1 MNRMFR
7 VSDWEVKIA
16 RPSGKFVTAMNHRLE
31 PGPQSWAD
39 LQSLYAAEGI
49 ALSEAARAN
58 VKQAHDFLLK
68 VVASGKTVYGV
79 NTGFGQLANVRV
91 GADQLHQLQD
101 NILRSHAAGLGE
113 PLPPRIVRW
122 MLLFKIC
129 GLIRG
134 HSGVQPQTVDRLVDF
149 YNAGL
154 MPVVPRQGSLGA
166 SGDLAPLSHMC
177 LPLMGEGELMEQD
190 SQGIWRSCPASEV
203 LKKKG
208 WEPISLGPKEGLA
221 LINGTQMMSALLAHS
236 LQHLEH
242 LWEEAHGIASLSLAA
257 FEGLDAPFH
266 PAVHELRQHAGQQS
280 SAARMRDW
288 LDGAAFL
295 RETHEWVQDP
305 YSFRC
310 IPQVYGAIR
319 TAIDRGIETLEG
331 EATAVT
337 DNPILLPETGE
348 VISAGNF
355 HGEPLAVVLDHLKVV
370 ASELGTMSERRIFK
384 LLSGTRGLPPFL
396 ATDPGLDSGLM
407 IVQYTAASIV
417 ARNKMRAMPASV
429 DTIDSSNGQ
438 EDHVSMGA
446 NAGLQLLAVLQ
457 GTREVLGCEILTASQ
472 ALHFRTEPG
481 LSAKQQAHLGR
492 FRKQVAPQ
500 EGDVEQSSRMRAAV
514 AFLEC

>member
-1 MNRMFR
+1 MG
-7 VSDWEVKIA
+7 KIV
-16 RPSGKFVTAMNHRLE
+16 RSSGKFVTAMNHSLE
-31 PGPQSWAD
+31 PGPKNWAD
-39 LQSLYAAEGI
+39 LQVAYNADRIVLTDV
-49 ALSEAARAN
+49 ARAQ
-58 VKQAHDFLLK
+58 VARAHDFLME
-68 VVASGKTVYGV
+68 VVASGRTVYGV

-91 GADQLHQLQD
+91 GSDQLHQLQE

-113 PLPPRIVRW
+113 PLPPEIVRW
-122 MLLFKIC
+122 MLLFKVC
-129 GLIRG
+129 GLVRG
-134 HSGVQPQTVDRLVDF
+134 HSGVQPETVDRLVDF
-149 YNAGL
+149 YNEGL

-177 LPLMGEGELMEQD
+177 LPLMGEGELMQLD
-190 SQGIWRSCPASEV
+190 AAGAWVARPAADV
-203 LKKKG
+203 LEEKG
-208 WEPISLGPKEGLA
+208 WAPIALGPKEGLA
-221 LINGTQMMSALLAHS
+221 LINGTQMMSALLAHG
-236 LQHLEH
+236 LQQLEH
-242 LWEEAHGIASLSLAA
+242 LWEKAHGIASLSLAA
-257 FEGLDAPFH
+257 FEGLDAPYH
-266 PAVHELRQHAGQQS
+266 PAVHELRQHQGQQA
-280 SAARMRDW
+280 SAARMRAW
-288 LDGAAFL
+288 LEGADFL

-310 IPQVYGAIR
+310 IPQVYGAVR
-319 TAIDRGIETLEG
+319 TALDRGIETLEG

-355 HGEPLAVVLDHLKVV
+355 HGEPLALVLDHMKVA

-446 NAGLQLLAVLQ
+446 NSGLQLLAVIK
-457 GTREVLGCEILTASQ
+457 GTQEVLGCELLSASQ
-472 ALHFRTEPG
+472 ALHFRNAPG
-481 LSAKQQAHLGR
+481 LSSKQAEWLSD
-492 FRKQVAPQ
+492 FRTVVPPQ
-500 EGDVEQSSRMRAAV
+500 EGDAEQSSLMRLSID
-514 AFLEC
+514 FLQR

>member
-1 MNRMFR
+1 MG
-7 VSDWEVKIA
+7 KIA

-31 PGPQSWAD
+31 PGPNSWAD

-49 ALSEAARAN
+49 VLSDAARAN
-58 VKQAHDFLLK
+58 VKRAHDFLME

-91 GADQLHQLQD
+91 GEDQLHQLQE
-101 NILRSHAAGLGE
+101 NILRSHAAGLGA
-113 PLPPRIVRW
+113 PLPPEIVRW
-122 MLLFKIC
+122 MLLFKVC

-149 YNAGL
+149 FNANL

-177 LPLMGEGELMEQD
+177 LPLLGEGQLMERD
-190 SQGIWRSCPASEV
+190 NEGNWVTRHASEV
-203 LKKKG
+203 LVERG
-208 WEPISLGPKEGLA
+208 WDPIALGPKEGLA

-236 LQHLEH
+236 LRNLEN

-266 PAVHELRQHAGQQS
+266 PSVHNLRQHPGQQA
-280 SAARMRDW
+280 SAANMREW
-288 LDGAAFL
+288 LSGADFL

-310 IPQVYGAIR
+310 IPQVYGALR
-319 TAIDRGIETLEG
+319 TALDRGIETLEG

-337 DNPILLPETGE
+337 DNPILFPETGE

-355 HGEPLAVVLDHLKVV
+355 HGEPLAIVLDHLKVA

-446 NAGLQLLAVLQ
+446 NAGLQLLAVID
-457 GTREVLGCEILTASQ
+457 GTCEILGCELLTASQ
-472 ALHFRTEPG
+472 ALHFRSNPG
-481 LSAKQQAHLGR
+481 LSAKQQSHLDR
-492 FRKQVAPQ
+492 FRQSVPPQ
-500 EGDVEQSSRMRAAV
+500 HGDIEQSSRMRSAAL
-514 AFLEC
+514 FLARLA

>member
-1 MNRMFR
+1 MDQ
-7 VSDWEVKIA
+7 SL
-16 RPSGKFVTAMNHRLE
+16 H
-31 PGPQSWAD
+31 PGQLSWTQ
-39 LQSLYAAEGI
+39 LQSLYAADRI
-49 ALSEAARAN
+49 VLSDDARQN
-58 VKQAHDFLLK
+58 VQRAHGFLLE
-68 VVASGKTVYGV
+68 VVASGRTVYGV

-91 GADQLHQLQD
+91 DADQLHQLQD
-101 NILRSHAAGLGE
+101 NILRSHAAGLGA
-113 PLPPRIVRW
+113 PLPPEIVRW
-122 MLLFKIC
+122 MLLFKVC

-149 YNAGL
+149 YNEGL

-177 LPLMGEGELMEQD
+177 LPLLGEGELMQRNAD
-190 SQGIWRSCPASEV
+190 GQWTTRPAAEV
-203 LKKKG
+203 LKEKG
-208 WEPISLGPKEGLA
+208 WSPISLGPKEGLA
-221 LINGTQMMSALLAHS
+221 LINGTQMMSALLARS
-236 LQHLEH
+236 LQQLEH
-242 LWEEAHGIASLSLAA
+242 LWSEAHGIASLSLAA

-266 PAVHELRQHAGQQS
+266 PAVHDLRQHAGQQA
-280 SAARMRDW
+280 SAAEMRRW
-288 LDGAAFL
+288 LEGAAFL

-310 IPQVYGAIR
+310 IPQVYGAVR

-337 DNPILLPETGE
+337 DNPILLPDTGE

-355 HGEPLAVVLDHLKVV
+355 HGEPLAIMLDHLKVA

-446 NAGLQLLAVLQ
+446 NAGLQLLAVVE
-457 GTREVLGCEILTASQ
+457 GTREILASELLTASQ
-472 ALHFRTEPG
+472 ALSFRTDPG
-481 LSAKQQAHLGR
+481 LSGRQQAILSR
-492 FRKQVAPQ
+492 FRNEVSPQ
-500 EGDVEQSSRMRAAV
+500 KGDVEQSSRMTAAV
-514 AFLEC
+514 GFLKE

>member
-1 MNRMFR
+1 MDQ
-7 VSDWEVKIA
+7 SL
-16 RPSGKFVTAMNHRLE
+16 H
-31 PGPQSWAD
+31 PGQLSWTQ
-39 LQSLYAAEGI
+39 LQSLYAADRI
-49 ALSEAARAN
+49 VLSDDARQN
-58 VKQAHDFLLK
+58 VQRAHEFLLE
-68 VVASGKTVYGV
+68 VVASGRTVYGV

-91 GADQLHQLQD
+91 DSDQLHQLQD
-101 NILRSHAAGLGE
+101 NILRSHAAGLGA
-113 PLPPRIVRW
+113 PLPPEIVRW
-122 MLLFKIC
+122 MLLFKVC

-149 YNAGL
+149 YNEGL

-177 LPLMGEGELMEQD
+177 LPLLGEGELMQRNAD
-190 SQGIWRSCPASEV
+190 GQWTTRPAAEV
-203 LKKKG
+203 LKEKG
-208 WEPISLGPKEGLA
+208 WSPISLGPKEGLA
-221 LINGTQMMSALLAHS
+221 LINGTQMMSALLARS
-236 LQHLEH
+236 LQQLEY
-242 LWEEAHGIASLSLAA
+242 LWSEAHGIASLSLAA

-266 PAVHELRQHAGQQS
+266 PAVHDLRQHAGQQA
-280 SAARMRDW
+280 SAAEMRRW
-288 LDGAAFL
+288 LEGAAFL

-310 IPQVYGAIR
+310 IPQVYGAVR

-337 DNPILLPETGE
+337 DNPILLPDTGE

-355 HGEPLAVVLDHLKVV
+355 HGEPLAIMLDHLKVA

-446 NAGLQLLAVLQ
+446 NAGLQLLAVVE
-457 GTREVLGCEILTASQ
+457 GTREILASELLTASQ
-472 ALHFRTEPG
+472 ALSFRTDPG
-481 LSAKQQAHLGR
+481 LSGRQQAILSR
-492 FRKQVAPQ
+492 FRNEVSPQ
-500 EGDVEQSSRMRAAV
+500 KGDVEQSSRMTAAV
-514 AFLEC
+514 GFLKE

>member
-1 MNRMFR
+1 M
-7 VSDWEVKIA
+7 D
-16 RPSGKFVTAMNHRLE
+16 HRLE
-31 PGPQSWAD
+31 PGPKNWAD
-39 LQSLYAAEGI
+39 LQVAYDADRIVLTDV
-49 ALSEAARAN
+49 ARAQ
-58 VKQAHDFLLK
+58 VARAHDFLME
-68 VVASGKTVYGV
+68 VVASGRTVYGV

-91 GADQLHQLQD
+91 GADQLHQLQE
-101 NILRSHAAGLGE
+101 NILRSHAAGLGDS
-113 PLPPRIVRW
+113 LPPEIVRW
-122 MLLFKIC
+122 MLLFKVC

-134 HSGVQPQTVDRLVDF
+134 HSGVQPETVDRLVDF
-149 YNAGL
+149 YNEGL

-177 LPLMGEGELMEQD
+177 LPLMGEGELMQRD
-190 SQGIWRSCPASEV
+190 AAGAWVARPAADV
-203 LKKKG
+203 LKEKG
-208 WEPISLGPKEGLA
+208 WAPIALGPKEGLA
-221 LINGTQMMSALLAHS
+221 LINGTQMMSALLAHG
-236 LQHLEH
+236 LQQLEH
-242 LWEEAHGIASLSLAA
+242 LWEKAHGIASLSLAA
-257 FEGLDAPFH
+257 FEGLDAPYH
-266 PAVHELRQHAGQQS
+266 PAVHELRQHPGQQA
-280 SAARMRDW
+280 SAARMRAW
-288 LDGAAFL
+288 LKGADFL

-310 IPQVYGAIR
+310 IPQVYGAVR
-319 TAIDRGIETLEG
+319 TALDRGIETLEG

-355 HGEPLAVVLDHLKVV
+355 HGEPLAVVLDHMKVV

-446 NAGLQLLAVLQ
+446 NSGLQLLAVIK
-457 GTREVLGCEILTASQ
+457 GTQEVLGCELLSASQ
-472 ALHFRTEPG
+472 ALHFRNAPG
-481 LSAKQQAHLGR
+481 LSSKQAEWLSD
-492 FRKQVAPQ
+492 FRKVVPPQ
-500 EGDVEQSSRMRAAV
+500 EGDAEQSSLMRLSID
-514 AFLEC
+514 FLRR

>member
-1 MNRMFR
+1 MG
-7 VSDWEVKIA
+7 KIV
-16 RPSGKFVTAMNHRLE
+16 RSSGKFATAMNHSLE
-31 PGPQSWAD
+31 PGPQSWTQ
-39 LQSLYAAEGI
+39 LQSLFAAERI
-49 ALSEAARAN
+49 VLSEAARN
-58 VKQAHDFLLK
+58 KVSRAHEFLME

-79 NTGFGQLANVRV
+79 NTGFGELARVRV
-91 GADQLHQLQD
+91 GGDQLHQLQE

-113 PLPPRIVRW
+113 PLPPEIVRW

-149 YNAGL
+149 YNEGL
-154 MPVVPRQGSLGA
+154 LPVVPRQGSLGA

-177 LPLMGEGELMEQD
+177 LPLMGEGELMVPD
-190 SQGIWRSCPASEV
+190 GAGAWTTHPAEEV
-203 LKKKG
+203 LKARG
-208 WEPISLGPKEGLA
+208 WSPISLGPKEGLA

-236 LQHLEH
+236 LQEMEH
-242 LWEEAHGIASLSLAA
+242 LWEQAHGIASLSLAA
-257 FEGLDAPFH
+257 FEGLDAPYH
-266 PAVHELRQHAGQQS
+266 PAVHALRQHSGQQA
-280 SAARMRDW
+280 SAARMRAW
-288 LDGAAFL
+288 LQGADFL
-295 RETHEWVQDP
+295 RGTHEWVQDP

-310 IPQVYGAIR
+310 IPQVYGAVR

-348 VISAGNF
+348 VVSAGNF
-355 HGEPLAVVLDHLKVV
+355 HGEPLALVLDHLKVA
-370 ASELGTMSERRIFK
+370 ASELGTMAERRIFK

-396 ATDPGLDSGLM
+396 ANDPGLDSGLM

-446 NAGLQLLAVLQ
+446 NGGLQLLAVVE
-457 GTREVLGCEILTASQ
+457 GTRDVLGCEFLSASQ
-472 ALHFRTEPG
+472 ALHFRESPG
-481 LSAKQQAHLGR
+481 LSKKQAQWLAD
-492 FRKQVAPQ
+492 FRNTVPPQ
-500 EGDVEQSSRMRAAV
+500 IGDVEQSSQMRLAIS
-514 AFLEC
+514 FLRR

>member
-7 VSDWEVKIA
+7 YSDWVAKIV
-16 RPSGKFVTAMNHRLE
+16 RSSGKFVTAMNHRLD

-39 LQSLYAAEGI
+39 LQSLYAADAI
-49 ALSEAARAN
+49 VLSDAAHSN
-58 VKQAHDFLLK
+58 VKRAHDFLME
-68 VVASGKTVYGV
+68 VVASGRTVYGV

-91 GADQLHQLQD
+91 GENQLHQLQE

-113 PLPPRIVRW
+113 PLPPEIVRW
-122 MLLFKIC
+122 MLLFKVC

-134 HSGVQPQTVDRLVDF
+134 HSGVQPETVDRLVEF

-177 LPLMGEGELMEQD
+177 LPLLGEGELMQKAAD
-190 SQGIWRSCPASEV
+190 GLWITRPASEV
-203 LKKKG
+203 LKEKG
-208 WEPISLGPKEGLA
+208 WAPISLGPKEGLA
-221 LINGTQMMSALLAHS
+221 LINGTQMMSALLAYGLS
-236 LQHLEH
+236 QLET
-242 LWEEAHGIASLSLAA
+242 LWTQAHGIASLSLAA

-266 PAVHELRQHAGQQS
+266 PAVHALRQHEGQRS
-280 SAARMRDW
+280 SAAAMRGW
-288 LDGAAFL
+288 LEGAAFL

-310 IPQVYGAIR
+310 IPQVYGAVR
-319 TAIDRGIETLEG
+319 KAIDLGIETLEG

-337 DNPILLPETGE
+337 DNPILLPESGE

-355 HGEPLAVVLDHLKVV
+355 HGEPLAVILDHLKVA

-446 NAGLQLLAVLQ
+446 NSGLQLLAVIQ
-457 GTREVLGCEILTASQ
+457 GTREILGCELLTGSQ
-472 ALHFRTEPG
+472 ALHFRSDPG
-481 LSAKQQAHLGR
+481 LSDRQAAFLGR
-492 FRKQVAPQ
+492 FRTLVPPQ
-500 EGDVEQSSRMRAAV
+500 EGDVEQSSRMRAAGV
-514 AFLEC
+514 FLG

>member
-1 MNRMFR
+1 
-7 VSDWEVKIA
+7 
-16 RPSGKFVTAMNHRLE
+16 
-31 PGPQSWAD
+31 
-39 LQSLYAAEGI
+39 
-49 ALSEAARAN
+49 
-58 VKQAHDFLLK
+58 
-68 VVASGKTVYGV
+68 VYGV

-91 GADQLHQLQD
+91 GADQLHQLQE
-101 NILRSHAAGLGE
+101 NILRSHAAGLGDS
-113 PLPPRIVRW
+113 LPPEIVRW
-122 MLLFKIC
+122 MLLFKVC

-134 HSGVQPQTVDRLVDF
+134 HSGVQPETVDRLVDF
-149 YNAGL
+149 YNEGL

-177 LPLMGEGELMEQD
+177 LPLMGEGELMQRDEA
-190 SQGIWRSCPASEV
+190 GAWVARPAADV
-203 LKKKG
+203 LKEKG
-208 WEPISLGPKEGLA
+208 WAPIALGPKEGLA
-221 LINGTQMMSALLAHS
+221 LINGTQMMSALLAHG
-236 LQHLEH
+236 LQQLEH
-242 LWEEAHGIASLSLAA
+242 LWEKAHGIASLSLAA
-257 FEGLDAPFH
+257 FEGLDAPYH
-266 PAVHELRQHAGQQS
+266 PAVHELRQHPGQQA
-280 SAARMRDW
+280 SAARMRAW
-288 LDGAAFL
+288 LEDADFL

-310 IPQVYGAIR
+310 IPQVYGAVR
-319 TAIDRGIETLEG
+319 TALDRGIETLEG

-355 HGEPLAVVLDHLKVV
+355 HGEPLALVLDHMKVA

-446 NAGLQLLAVLQ
+446 NSGLQLFAVIK
-457 GTREVLGCEILTASQ
+457 GTQEVLGCELLSASQ
-472 ALHFRTEPG
+472 ALHFRNAPG
-481 LSAKQQAHLGR
+481 LSS
-492 FRKQVAPQ
+492 KQVEWLSDFRTVVPPQ
-500 EGDVEQSSRMRAAV
+500 EGDAEQSHRMRLSIE
-514 AFLEC
+514 FLRR

>member
-1 MNRMFR
+1 MG
-7 VSDWEVKIA
+7 KIV
-16 RPSGKFVTAMNHRLE
+16 RSSGKFVTAMDHRLE
-31 PGPQSWAD
+31 PGPQSWPN
-39 LQSLYAAEGI
+39 LQALYAAKRLI
-49 ALSEAARAN
+49 LSDAARAN
-58 VKQAHDFLLK
+58 VARAHEFLLE
-68 VVASGKTVYGV
+68 VVDSGKTVYGV

-113 PLPPRIVRW
+113 PLPPEIVRW
-122 MLLFKIC
+122 MLLFKVC

-149 YNAGL
+149 YNEDL

-177 LPLMGEGELMEQD
+177 LPLLGEGELMQRNAD
-190 SQGIWRSCPASEV
+190 GQWTSRPAGDV
-203 LKKKG
+203 LREKG
-208 WEPISLGPKEGLA
+208 WSPIALGPKEGLA

-236 LQHLEH
+236 LQHLDH
-242 LWEEAHGIASLSLAA
+242 LWSEAHGIASLSLAA

-266 PAVHELRQHAGQQS
+266 PAVHDLRQHAGQQA
-280 SAARMRDW
+280 SAAEMRRW
-288 LDGAAFL
+288 LEGAAFL

-310 IPQVYGAIR
+310 IPQVYGAVR

-337 DNPILLPETGE
+337 DNPILLPDSGE

-355 HGEPLAVVLDHLKVV
+355 HGEPLAILLDHLKVA

-446 NAGLQLLAVLQ
+446 NAGLQLLAVIH
-457 GTREVLGCEILTASQ
+457 GTQEILGCELLTASQ
-472 ALHFRTEPG
+472 ALHFRSDPG
-481 LSAKQQAHLGR
+481 LSEKQQTHLSE
-492 FRKQVAPQ
+492 FRKLVPPQ
-500 EGDVEQSSRMRAAV
+500 DGDVEQSSRMRAAL
-514 AFLEC
+514 AFLGR

>member
-1 MNRMFR
+1 MG
-7 VSDWEVKIA
+7 KIA
-16 RPSGKFVTAMNHRLE
+16 FSSGKFASIMEHRLD
-31 PGPQSWAD
+31 PGPQRWAD
-39 LQSLYAAEGI
+39 LKSLYAASRI
-49 ALSEAARAN
+49 VLSDAAIAN
-58 VKQAHDFLLK
+58 VARAHDFLQE
-68 VVASGKTVYGV
+68 VVASGRTVYGV
-79 NTGFGQLANVRV
+79 NTGFGQLAHVKV
-91 GADQLHQLQD
+91 GEEVLHQLQE

-113 PLPPRIVRW
+113 PLPPAIVRW
-122 MLLFKIC
+122 MLLFKVC

-134 HSGVQPQTVDRLVDF
+134 HSGVQPQTVGRLVDF
-149 YNAGL
+149 FNEGL

-177 LPLMGEGELMEQD
+177 LPLMGEGDLMEQD
-190 SQGIWRSCPASEV
+190 GSGQWTTRPAADV
-203 LKKKG
+203 LQEKG
-208 WEPISLGPKEGLA
+208 WAPIELGPKEGLA
-221 LINGTQMMSALLAHS
+221 LINGTQMMSALLAHGLS
-236 LQHLEH
+236 DLET
-242 LWEEAHGIASLSLAA
+242 LWTQAHGIASLSLAA

-266 PAVHELRQHAGQQS
+266 PAVHDLRQHAGQQA
-280 SAARMRDW
+280 SAAEMRTW
-288 LDGAAFL
+288 LDGADFL

-310 IPQVYGAIR
+310 IPQVYGAVR
-319 TAIDRGIETLEG
+319 KAIDLGIETLEG

-355 HGEPLAVVLDHLKVV
+355 HGEPLAVLLDHLKVA

-396 ATDPGLDSGLM
+396 ASDPGLDSGLM

-446 NAGLQLLAVLQ
+446 NAGLQLLAVIE
-457 GTREVLGCEILTASQ
+457 GTRDILGSEMLTASQ
-472 ALHFRTEPG
+472 ALHFRPSPG
-481 LSAKQQAHLGR
+481 LSSQQQAWLDD
-492 FRKQVAPQ
+492 FRSGVPPQ
-500 EGDVEQSSRMRAAV
+500 DGDEEQSSRMRMAADWLV
-514 AFLEC
+514 QP

>member
-1 MNRMFR
+1 MG
-7 VSDWEVKIA
+7 KIV
-16 RPSGKFVTAMNHRLE
+16 RSSGKFVTSMNLSLE
-31 PGPQSWAD
+31 PGPQDWAH
-39 LQSLYAAEGI
+39 LQSLYAADRLI
-49 ALSEAARAN
+49 LSDAARTN
-58 VKQAHDFLLK
+58 VARAHGFLME

-91 GADQLHQLQD
+91 GADQLHQLQE

-113 PLPPRIVRW
+113 PLPPEIVRW
-122 MLLFKIC
+122 MLLFKVC

-149 YNAGL
+149 FNEGL

-177 LPLMGEGELMEQD
+177 LPLMGEGELMQQD
-190 SQGIWRSCPASEV
+190 AKGQWRTRPAADIHQE
-203 LKKKG
+203 KG
-208 WEPISLGPKEGLA
+208 WSPIDLGPKEGLA

-242 LWEEAHGIASLSLAA
+242 LWTEAHGIASLSLAA
-257 FEGLDAPFH
+257 FEGLGAPFH
-266 PAVHELRQHAGQQS
+266 PAVHDLRQHAGQQA
-280 SAARMRDW
+280 SAGEMRRW
-288 LDGAAFL
+288 LEGAAFL

-310 IPQVYGAIR
+310 IPQVYGAVR

-337 DNPILLPETGE
+337 DNPILLPDTGE

-355 HGEPLAVVLDHLKVV
+355 HGEPLAVVLDHLKVA

-446 NAGLQLLAVLQ
+446 NAGLQLLAVLA
-457 GTREVLGCEILTASQ
+457 GTREILGCELLTASQ
-472 ALHFRTEPG
+472 ALHFRPNPG
-481 LSAKQQAHLGR
+481 LSDQQQQHLDR
-492 FRKQVAPQ
+492 FRQSVPPQ
-500 EGDVEQSSRMRAAV
+500 HGDVEQSSRMRTAKS
-514 AFLEC
+514 FLHHG

>member
-1 MNRMFR
+1 
-7 VSDWEVKIA
+7 
-16 RPSGKFVTAMNHRLE
+16 MNHRLE

-39 LQSLYAAEGI
+39 LQSLYAVEGI
-49 ALSEAARAN
+49 VLSDAACAN
-58 VKQAHDFLLK
+58 VKRAHDFLME

-91 GADQLHQLQD
+91 GADQLHQLQE
-101 NILRSHAAGLGE
+101 NILRSHAAGLGA
-113 PLPPRIVRW
+113 PLPPEIVRW
-122 MLLFKIC
+122 MLLFKVC

-149 YNAGL
+149 FNANL

-177 LPLMGEGELMEQD
+177 LPLLGEGQLMERD
-190 SQGIWRSCPASEV
+190 NEGNWVTRPASEV
-203 LKKKG
+203 LVERG
-208 WEPISLGPKEGLA
+208 WDPIALGPKEGLA

-236 LQHLEH
+236 LQNLEH
-242 LWEEAHGIASLSLAA
+242 LWGEAHGIASLSLAA

-266 PAVHELRQHAGQQS
+266 PSVHDLRQHPGQQS
-280 SAARMRDW
+280 SAANMREW
-288 LDGAAFL
+288 LAGAAFL

-310 IPQVYGAIR
+310 IPQVYGALR
-319 TAIDRGIETLEG
+319 TALDRGIETLEG

-355 HGEPLAVVLDHLKVV
+355 HGEPLAVVLDHLKVA

-446 NAGLQLLAVLQ
+446 NAGLQLLAVID
-457 GTREVLGCEILTASQ
+457 GTQEILGCELLTASQ
-472 ALHFRTEPG
+472 GLHFRNAPG
-481 LSAKQQAHLGR
+481 LSLKQGAYLDR
-492 FRKQVAPQ
+492 FRQSVAPQ
-500 EGDVEQSSRMRAAV
+500 EGDIEQSSRMRAAK
-514 AFLEC
+514 AFVEA

>member
-1 MNRMFR
+1 M
-7 VSDWEVKIA
+7 D
-16 RPSGKFVTAMNHRLE
+16 HRLE
-31 PGPQSWAD
+31 PGRQSWPD
-39 LQSLYAAEGI
+39 LQALYAADRI
-49 ALSEAARAN
+49 ALSDAARTN
-58 VKQAHDFLLK
+58 VARAHGFLME
-68 VVASGKTVYGV
+68 VVASGQTVYGV

-91 GADQLHQLQD
+91 GADQLHQLQE

-113 PLPPRIVRW
+113 PLPPEIVRW
-122 MLLFKIC
+122 MLLFKVC

-149 YNAGL
+149 YNEGL

-177 LPLMGEGELMEQD
+177 LPLMGEGELMQRNTNGE
-190 SQGIWRSCPASEV
+190 WKTRPAADV
-203 LKKKG
+203 LQERG
-208 WEPISLGPKEGLA
+208 WSPIDLGPKEGLA

-242 LWEEAHGIASLSLAA
+242 LWTEAHGIASLSLAA

-266 PAVHELRQHAGQQS
+266 PAVHELRQHAGQQA
-280 SAARMRDW
+280 SAAEMRSW
-288 LDGAAFL
+288 LEGAAFL

-310 IPQVYGAIR
+310 IPQVYGALR
-319 TAIDRGIETLEG
+319 TALDRGIETLEG

-355 HGEPLAVVLDHLKVV
+355 HGEPLAVVLDHLKVA

-396 ATDPGLDSGLM
+396 ASDPGLDSGLM

-446 NAGLQLLAVLQ
+446 NAGLQLLAVIQ
-457 GTREVLGCEILTASQ
+457 GTQEILGCELLTASQ
-472 ALHFRTEPG
+472 ALHFRPSPG
-481 LSAKQQAHLGR
+481 LSAKQEAFIERFHQAVR
-492 FRKQVAPQ
+492 PQ
-500 EGDVEQSSRMRAAV
+500 DGDVEQSSRMRVAH
-514 AFLEC
+514 AFLAR

>member
-1 MNRMFR
+1 M
-7 VSDWEVKIA
+7 D
-16 RPSGKFVTAMNHRLE
+16 HLLQ
-31 PGPQSWAD
+31 PGQQSWSQLQALYRAD
-39 LQSLYAAEGI
+39 RI
-49 ALSEAARAN
+49 ALSESARAN
-58 VKQAHDFLLK
+58 VERAHDFLLE

-91 GADQLHQLQD
+91 EEAQLHQLQD
-101 NILRSHAAGLGE
+101 NILRSHAAGLGD
-113 PLPPRIVRW
+113 PLPTDVVRW
-122 MLLFKIC
+122 MLLFKVC
-129 GLIRG
+129 GLVRG

-149 YNAGL
+149 YNHHL
-154 MPVVPRQGSLGA
+154 LPVVPRQGSLGA

-177 LPLMGEGELMEQD
+177 LPLLGEGELMQQD
-190 SQGIWRSCPASEV
+190 GDGQWVTRPAMEV
-203 LKKKG
+203 LQEKG
-208 WEPISLGPKEGLA
+208 WSPISLGPKEGLA

-236 LQHLEH
+236 LQRLEY
-242 LWEEAHGIASLSLAA
+242 LWQKAHGIASLSLAA

-266 PAVHELRQHAGQQS
+266 PAVHTLRQHAGQKA
-280 SAARMRDW
+280 SAGEMRRW

-310 IPQVYGAIR
+310 IPQVYGAVR
-319 TAIDRGIETLEG
+319 QAIDQGIATLEG

-337 DNPILLPETGE
+337 DNPILLPESGE

-355 HGEPLAVVLDHLKVV
+355 HGEPLAVILDHLKVA

-446 NAGLQLLAVLQ
+446 NAGLQLLAVIQ
-457 GTREVLGCEILTASQ
+457 GTQEVLASELLTASQ
-472 ALHFRTEPG
+472 SLHFRAEPG
-481 LSAKQQAHLGR
+481 LSNRQTEWLSA
-492 FRKQVAPQ
+492 FRATVPPQ
-500 EGDVEQSSRMRAAV
+500 HGDVEQSARMRASID
-514 AFLEC
+514 FLQASSNQGLSL

>member
-1 MNRMFR
+1 MG
-7 VSDWEVKIA
+7 KIA
-16 RPSGKFVTAMNHRLE
+16 PASGKFVATMDHRLD
-31 PGPQSWAD
+31 PGPQRWAD
-39 LQSLYAAEGI
+39 LKSLFAAPRI
-49 ALSEAARAN
+49 ALSDAAVAN
-58 VKQAHDFLLK
+58 VVRAHDFLQE
-68 VVASGKTVYGV
+68 VVASGRTVYGV
-79 NTGFGQLANVRV
+79 NTGFGQLAHVRV
-91 GADQLHQLQD
+91 GEDELHQLQD
-101 NILRSHAAGLGE
+101 NILRSHAAGLGT
-113 PLPPRIVRW
+113 PLPPEVVRW
-122 MLLFKIC
+122 MLLFKVC

-149 YNAGL
+149 YNEGL

-177 LPLMGEGELMEQD
+177 LPLLGEGELMEQEAD
-190 SQGIWRSCPASEV
+190 GQWTTRPAAEV
-203 LKKKG
+203 LKEKG
-208 WEPISLGPKEGLA
+208 WSPISLGPKEGLA
-221 LINGTQMMSALLAHS
+221 LINGTQMMSALLAHGLQQLES
-236 LQHLEH
+236 LWSQ
-242 LWEEAHGIASLSLAA
+242 AHGVASLSLAA

-266 PAVHELRQHAGQQS
+266 PAVHDLRQHAGQEA
-280 SAARMRDW
+280 SAAEMRSW

-310 IPQVYGAIR
+310 IPQVYGAVR
-319 TAIDRGIETLEG
+319 KAMDLGIETLEG

-355 HGEPLAVVLDHLKVV
+355 HGEPLAVILDHLKVV

-446 NAGLQLLAVLQ
+446 NAGLQMLAVIE
-457 GTREVLGCEILTASQ
+457 GTREILASELLTASQ
-472 ALHFRTEPG
+472 ALHFRPEPG
-481 LSAKQQAHLGR
+481 LSNRQSEWLKA
-492 FRKQVAPQ
+492 FRMEVPPQ

-514 AFLEC
+514 RFLVPKA

>member
-1 MNRMFR
+1 M
-7 VSDWEVKIA
+7 D
-16 RPSGKFVTAMNHRLE
+16 HRLE
-31 PGPQSWAD
+31 PGPKNWAD
-39 LQSLYAAEGI
+39 LQVAYDADRIVLTDV
-49 ALSEAARAN
+49 ARAQ
-58 VKQAHDFLLK
+58 VARAHDFLME
-68 VVASGKTVYGV
+68 VVASGRTVYGV

-91 GADQLHQLQD
+91 GADQLHQLQE
-101 NILRSHAAGLGE
+101 NILRSHAAGLGDS
-113 PLPPRIVRW
+113 LPPEIVRW
-122 MLLFKIC
+122 MLLFKVC

-134 HSGVQPQTVDRLVDF
+134 HSGVQPETVDRLVDF
-149 YNAGL
+149 YNEGL

-177 LPLMGEGELMEQD
+177 LPLMGEGELMQRD
-190 SQGIWRSCPASEV
+190 AAGAWVARPAADV
-203 LKKKG
+203 LKEKG
-208 WEPISLGPKEGLA
+208 WAPIALGPKEGLA
-221 LINGTQMMSALLAHS
+221 LINGTQMMSALLAYG
-236 LQHLEH
+236 LQQLEH
-242 LWEEAHGIASLSLAA
+242 LWEKAHGIASLSLAA
-257 FEGLDAPFH
+257 FEGLDAPYH
-266 PAVHELRQHAGQQS
+266 PAVHELRQHPGQQA
-280 SAARMRDW
+280 SAARMRAW
-288 LDGAAFL
+288 LKGADFL

-310 IPQVYGAIR
+310 IPQVYGAVR
-319 TAIDRGIETLEG
+319 TALDRGIETLEG

-355 HGEPLAVVLDHLKVV
+355 HGEPLAVVLDHMKVA

-446 NAGLQLLAVLQ
+446 NSGLQLLAVIK
-457 GTREVLGCEILTASQ
+457 GTQEVLGCELLSASQ
-472 ALHFRTEPG
+472 ALHFRNAPG
-481 LSAKQQAHLGR
+481 LSSKQAEWLSD
-492 FRKQVAPQ
+492 FRKVVPPQ
-500 EGDVEQSSRMRAAV
+500 EGDAEQSSLMRLSID
-514 AFLEC
+514 FLRR

>member
-1 MNRMFR
+1 MG
-7 VSDWEVKIA
+7 KIV
-16 RPSGKFVTAMNHRLE
+16 RSSGKFVTAMNHSLE
-31 PGPQSWAD
+31 PGPQSWTQ
-39 LQSLYAAEGI
+39 LQSLFAAERI
-49 ALSEAARAN
+49 VLSEAARN
-58 VKQAHDFLLK
+58 KVSRAHEFLME

-79 NTGFGQLANVRV
+79 NTGFGELARVRV
-91 GADQLHQLQD
+91 GGDQLHQLQE

-113 PLPPRIVRW
+113 PLPPEIVRW
-122 MLLFKIC
+122 MLLFKVC
-129 GLIRG
+129 GLVRG
-134 HSGVQPQTVDRLVDF
+134 HSGVQPETVDRLVDF
-149 YNAGL
+149 YNEGL

-177 LPLMGEGELMEQD
+177 LPLMGEGELMQLD
-190 SQGIWRSCPASEV
+190 AAGAWVARPAADV
-203 LKKKG
+203 LEEKG
-208 WEPISLGPKEGLA
+208 WAPIALGPKEGLA
-221 LINGTQMMSALLAHS
+221 LINGTQMMSALLAHG
-236 LQHLEH
+236 LQQLEH
-242 LWEEAHGIASLSLAA
+242 LWEKAHGIASLSLAA
-257 FEGLDAPFH
+257 FEGLDAPYH
-266 PAVHELRQHAGQQS
+266 PAVHELRQHQGQQA
-280 SAARMRDW
+280 SAARMRAW
-288 LDGAAFL
+288 LEGADFL

-310 IPQVYGAIR
+310 IPQVYGAVR
-319 TAIDRGIETLEG
+319 TALDRGIETLEG

-355 HGEPLAVVLDHLKVV
+355 HGEPLALVLDHMKVA

-446 NAGLQLLAVLQ
+446 NSGLQLLAVIK
-457 GTREVLGCEILTASQ
+457 GTQEVLGCELLSASQ
-472 ALHFRTEPG
+472 ALHFRNAPG
-481 LSAKQQAHLGR
+481 LSSKQAEWLSD
-492 FRKQVAPQ
+492 FRTVVPPQ
-500 EGDVEQSSRMRAAV
+500 EGDAEQSSLMRLSID
-514 AFLEC
+514 FLQR

>member
-1 MNRMFR
+1 MG
-7 VSDWEVKIA
+7 KIA
-16 RPSGKFVTAMNHRLE
+16 FSSGKFASIMEHRLD
-31 PGPQSWAD
+31 PGPQRWAD
-39 LQSLYAAEGI
+39 LKSLYAASRI
-49 ALSEAARAN
+49 VLSDAAIAN
-58 VKQAHDFLLK
+58 VARAHDFLQE
-68 VVASGKTVYGV
+68 VVASGRTVYGV
-79 NTGFGQLANVRV
+79 NTGFGQLAHVKV
-91 GADQLHQLQD
+91 GEEVLHQLQE

-113 PLPPRIVRW
+113 PLPPAIVRW
-122 MLLFKIC
+122 MLLFKVC

-134 HSGVQPQTVDRLVDF
+134 HSGVQPQTVGRLVDF
-149 YNAGL
+149 FNEGL

-190 SQGIWRSCPASEV
+190 GSGQWTTRPAADV
-203 LKKKG
+203 LQEKG
-208 WEPISLGPKEGLA
+208 WAPIELGPKEGLA
-221 LINGTQMMSALLAHS
+221 LINGTQMMSALLAHGLS
-236 LQHLEH
+236 DLET
-242 LWEEAHGIASLSLAA
+242 LWTQAHGIASLSLAA

-266 PAVHELRQHAGQQS
+266 PAVHDLRQHAGQQA
-280 SAARMRDW
+280 SAAEMRTW
-288 LDGAAFL
+288 LDGADFL

-310 IPQVYGAIR
+310 IPQVYGAVR
-319 TAIDRGIETLEG
+319 KAIDLGIETLEG

-355 HGEPLAVVLDHLKVV
+355 HGEPLAVLLDHLKVA

-396 ATDPGLDSGLM
+396 ASDPGLDSGLM

-446 NAGLQLLAVLQ
+446 NAGLQLLAVIE
-457 GTREVLGCEILTASQ
+457 GTRDILGSEMLTASQ
-472 ALHFRTEPG
+472 ALHFRPSPG
-481 LSAKQQAHLGR
+481 LSSQQQAWLDD
-492 FRKQVAPQ
+492 FRSGVPPQ
-500 EGDVEQSSRMRAAV
+500 HGDEEQSSRMRMASEWLV
-514 AFLEC
+514 QP

>member
-1 MNRMFR
+1 MG
-7 VSDWEVKIA
+7 KIV
-16 RPSGKFVTAMNHRLE
+16 RRSGKFVTAMDHRLD
-31 PGPQSWAD
+31 PGPLSWTQ
-39 LQSLYAAEGI
+39 LQALYAADRVV
-49 ALSEAARAN
+49 LSEAAQAN
-58 VKQAHDFLLK
+58 VIRAHDFLK
-68 VVASGKTVYGV
+68 EVVASGKTVYGV

-91 GADQLHQLQD
+91 GANQLHQLQE

-113 PLPPRIVRW
+113 PLPPEIVRW
-122 MLLFKIC
+122 MLLFKVC

-134 HSGVQPQTVDRLVDF
+134 HSGVQPQTVARLVDF
-149 YNAGL
+149 YNEGL

-177 LPLMGEGELMEQD
+177 LPLMGEGEIMQRNAEGHWTQ
-190 SQGIWRSCPASEV
+190 RPAGDV
-203 LKKKG
+203 LEEKG
-208 WEPISLGPKEGLA
+208 WSPIALGPKEGLA
-221 LINGTQMMSALLAHS
+221 LINGTQMMSALLAYS
-236 LQHLEH
+236 LQKLEH

-257 FEGLDAPFH
+257 FEGLGAPFH
-266 PAVHELRQHAGQQS
+266 PTVHALRQHTGQQA
-280 SAARMRDW
+280 SAARMREW

-310 IPQVYGAIR
+310 IPQVYGAVR
-319 TAIDRGIETLEG
+319 AAIDKGIETLEG

-355 HGEPLAVVLDHLKVV
+355 HGEPLAVILDHLKVA

-417 ARNKMRAMPASV
+417 ARNKMRAMPSSV

-446 NAGLQLLAVLQ
+446 NAGLQLLAVID
-457 GTREVLGCEILTASQ
+457 GTQEILGCELLTASQ
-472 ALHFRTEPG
+472 ALHFRSDPG
-481 LSAKQQAHLGR
+481 LSLKQHTFLGR
-492 FRKQVAPQ
+492 FRQEVAPQ
-500 EGDVEQSSRMRAAV
+500 EGDVEQSSRMRAAK
-514 AFLEC
+514 AFVQV

>member
-1 MNRMFR
+1 MG
-7 VSDWEVKIA
+7 KIA
-16 RPSGKFVTAMNHRLE
+16 PHSGKFASTMDHRID
-31 PGPQSWAD
+31 PGPLSWD
-39 LQSLYAAEGI
+39 TLKSLYDAPRI
-49 ALSEAARAN
+49 VLSDAARAN
-58 VKQAHDFLLK
+58 VNRAHGFLME
-68 VVASGKTVYGV
+68 VVASGRTVYGV
-79 NTGFGQLANVRV
+79 NTGFGQLAHVRV
-91 GADQLHQLQD
+91 GGDELHRLQD

-113 PLPPRIVRW
+113 PLSPEVVRW
-122 MLLFKIC
+122 MLLFKVC

-134 HSGVQPQTVDRLVDF
+134 HSGVQPETVDRLVDF
-149 YNAGL
+149 LNEDLLPA
-154 MPVVPRQGSLGA
+154 VPRQGSLGA

-177 LPLMGEGELMEQD
+177 LPILGEGELMEKGEDGQ
-190 SQGIWRSCPASEV
+190 WRTRPAADALRE
-203 LKKKG
+203 KG
-208 WEPISLGPKEGLA
+208 WSPVSLGPKEGLA
-221 LINGTQMMSALLAHS
+221 LINGTQMMSALMAYS
-236 LQHLEH
+236 LRQMEI
-242 LWEEAHGIASLSLAA
+242 LWRQAHGIASLSLAA

-266 PAVHELRQHAGQQS
+266 PTVHELRQHAGQQA
-280 SAARMRDW
+280 SAAEMRSW

-310 IPQVYGAIR
+310 IPQVYGAVR
-319 TAIDRGIETLEG
+319 SAIDLGILTLEG

-355 HGEPLAVVLDHLKVV
+355 HGEPLAVILDHLKVA
-370 ASELGTMSERRIFK
+370 ASELGTMSERRTFK

-446 NAGLQLLAVLQ
+446 NGGLQLLAVIE
-457 GTREVLGCEILTASQ
+457 GAREILASELLTASQ
-472 ALHFRTEPG
+472 ALHFRATPG
-481 LSAKQQAHLGR
+481 LSSRQSGWLTS
-492 FRKQVAPQ
+492 FREVVAPQ
-500 EGDVEQSSRMRAAV
+500 EGDVEQSSRMRASIG
-514 AFLEC
+514 FLRDNA

>member
-1 MNRMFR
+1 M
-7 VSDWEVKIA
+7 D
-16 RPSGKFVTAMNHRLE
+16 HRLE
-31 PGPQSWAD
+31 PGPKNWAD
-39 LQSLYAAEGI
+39 LQVAYDADRIVLTDV
-49 ALSEAARAN
+49 ARAQ
-58 VKQAHDFLLK
+58 VARAHDFLME
-68 VVASGKTVYGV
+68 VVASGRTVYGV

-91 GADQLHQLQD
+91 GADQLHQLQE
-101 NILRSHAAGLGE
+101 NILRSHAAGLGDS
-113 PLPPRIVRW
+113 LPPEIVRW
-122 MLLFKIC
+122 MLLFKVC

-134 HSGVQPQTVDRLVDF
+134 HSGVQPETVDRLVDF
-149 YNAGL
+149 YNEGL

-177 LPLMGEGELMEQD
+177 LPLMGEGELMQRD
-190 SQGIWRSCPASEV
+190 AAGAWVARPAADV
-203 LKKKG
+203 LKEKG
-208 WEPISLGPKEGLA
+208 WAPIALGPKEGLA
-221 LINGTQMMSALLAHS
+221 LINGTQMMSALLAHG
-236 LQHLEH
+236 LQQLEH
-242 LWEEAHGIASLSLAA
+242 LWEKAHGIASLSLAA
-257 FEGLDAPFH
+257 FEGLDAPYH
-266 PAVHELRQHAGQQS
+266 PAVHELRQHPGQQA
-280 SAARMRDW
+280 SAARMRAW
-288 LDGAAFL
+288 LKGADFL

-310 IPQVYGAIR
+310 IPQVYGAVR
-319 TAIDRGIETLEG
+319 TALDRGIETLEG

-355 HGEPLAVVLDHLKVV
+355 HGEPLAVVLDHMKVA

-446 NAGLQLLAVLQ
+446 NSGLQLLAVIK
-457 GTREVLGCEILTASQ
+457 GTQEVLGCELLSASQ
-472 ALHFRTEPG
+472 ALHFRNAPG
-481 LSAKQQAHLGR
+481 LSSKQAEWLSD
-492 FRKQVAPQ
+492 FRKVVPPQ
-500 EGDVEQSSRMRAAV
+500 EGDAEQSSLMRLSID
-514 AFLEC
+514 FLRR